1 MFIVAGSIPLGGSLE
16 RRGDLG
22 GGVDGGG
29 HDRQGGVHHHH
40 CPHRPH
46 YPRHEKLYQQL
57 QAPLEE
63 LEAYARLGDRLASSI
78 TSDPRSK
85 RSHGGA
91 GGGGEEREV
100 GEGDKNG
107 QRRKKVKFDDGYR
120 SSQDRDGSGMVK
132 EAEGLGQT
140 SEEGQE
146 QKEEAAHRCLII
158 HFLMC

>member
-22 GGVDGGG
+22 GGLDGGG
-29 HDRQGGVHHHH
+29 HDRQGGVHHRHH
-40 CPHRPH
+40 LHHH
-46 YPRHEKLYQQL
+46 YHYHYLLLSTMTL

-100 GEGDKNG
+100 GGGRQERA
-107 QRRKKVKFDDGYR
+107 Q
-120 SSQDRDGSGMVK
+120 
-132 EAEGLGQT
+132 E
-140 SEEGQE
+140 EEGQV
-146 QKEEAAHRCLII
+146 
-158 HFLMC
+158 